1 MGRGIRCHSR
11 TADADVATEIR
22 SGGVNRSA
30 REHDRRKCQIG
41 AAVKDEFDVH
51 RAKLAI
57 ARDCGAVVR
66 PRWMSL
72 RRRYHILSPVV
83 HNFYGPAGLP
93 CQQRRVTRD
102 HGRIFFLAAE
112 SAARFH
118 LDDAN
123 LFFRKPEKHAERF
136 VNVIRTLQRPPHGY
150 AVPRIRSSDH
160 SLRFD
165 IELLLRPS
173 GILAF
178 DDEIGTRP
186 GAVHVTLIDMERF
199 EEIIL
204 APDDLLPRERVF
216 DRQYGRQRLNFEA
229 HRAPRFFEQV
239 LVGVRQQHHRFFR
252 MIDEIRCQ
260 ARLIFLYQR
269 RAILAGNIL
278 GSDDCK
284 FVPGDIAFEMNLA
297 EPAPRNRTAHR
308 CAKEHAREREVAH
321 IARAA
326 GHFFSSFLTRYRPAN
341 VAVFH
346 LEILSRESY
355 RSFPPRRERLAGPRR
370 A

>member
-1 MGRGIRCHSR
+1 
-11 TADADVATEIR
+11 
-22 SGGVNRSA
+22 
-30 REHDRRKCQIG
+30 
-41 AAVKDEFDVH
+41 
-51 RAKLAI
+51 
-57 ARDCGAVVR
+57 
-66 PRWMSL
+66 
-72 RRRYHILSPVV
+72 
-83 HNFYGPAGLP
+83 
-93 CQQRRVTRD
+93 
-102 HGRIFFLAAE
+102 
-112 SAARFH
+112 
-118 LDDAN
+118 
-123 LFFRKPEKHAERF
+123 
-136 VNVIRTLQRPPHGY
+136 
-150 AVPRIRSSDH
+150 
-160 SLRFD
+160 
-165 IELLLRPS
+165 
-173 GILAF
+173 
-178 DDEIGTRP
+178 
-186 GAVHVTLIDMERF
+186 MERL

-269 RAILAGNIL
+269 RAILAGNIV

-284 FVPGDIAFEMNLA
+284 FVPGDSAFEMNLA

-355 RSFPPRRERLAGPRR
+355 RSFPPGAKGLLGLVAHERNHRNPPAGERLAYLIVNEGIAKSDCCRVFSSVGKINPCRPCPVDGAKAHRTRLAGRVNLTIGKLESSKFLASFADGDDLRVRSGIIARSDLVGALRDDFSIFHDDRGEGPTFSRSNIFEREFDGPRHEAIR
-370 A
+370 HNGCAPYLADSRTLSAGPDPCRSLGSAGAQGYT